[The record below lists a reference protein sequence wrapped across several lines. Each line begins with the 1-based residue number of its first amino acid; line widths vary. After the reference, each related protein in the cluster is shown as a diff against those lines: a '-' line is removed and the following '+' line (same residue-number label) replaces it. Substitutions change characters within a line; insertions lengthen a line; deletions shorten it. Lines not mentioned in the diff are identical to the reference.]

1 MGKIFM
7 ISDLL
12 LPHFITWSKSQF
24 GVSKTSE
31 TSALAGMWTEEGF
44 FLGVLVLRMQRCPE
58 RNSILFGVV
67 SGLVK
72 AKSKPKEKYKT
83 IHHFQPN
90 TEMFL
95 LPLWNVG
102 FLFLLLSK

>member
-44 FLGVLVLRMQRCPE
+44 FLGVLVLRMQNVQRE
-58 RNSILFGVV
+58 IASY
-67 SGLVK
+67 LVW
-72 AKSKPKEKYKT
+72 
-83 IHHFQPN
+83 FQV
-90 TEMFL
+90 L
-95 LPLWNVG
+95 
-102 FLFLLLSK
+102 